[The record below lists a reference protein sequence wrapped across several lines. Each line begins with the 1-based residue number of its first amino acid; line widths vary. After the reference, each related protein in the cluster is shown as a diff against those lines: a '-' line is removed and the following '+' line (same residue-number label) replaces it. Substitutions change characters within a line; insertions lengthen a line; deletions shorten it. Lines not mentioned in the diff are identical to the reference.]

1 MNKLPDLEAW
11 AIFAKVVE
19 TGSFARAADVLA
31 LSQATVSKAITR
43 LEKRTGTTLLYRTSR
58 GMALTASG
66 SVALEHAS
74 RILDEGN
81 LVEATLSEQAA
92 SLRGLIRI
100 AAPMSFGLSQLAP
113 ALPQFMARHPEV
125 TLDIEFADELVD
137 LIANRFDLALRIAN
151 LADSSLRVR
160 RLCMVRIL
168 LVGAPAYFDRYGR
181 PRHPRDLAQHRVFHY
196 AYSRSETSWQFQH
209 SRQGHFAQ
217 AITPVLRANNAESLE
232 PPLRAGLGLALQPEF
247 LAWDDLKAG
256 VLETVMD
263 DWQVEPIALHLLT
276 PPGQNRPARVQ
287 TLMDFLA
294 AHFTQAAWIPSAR
307 GTDPNRTSKG

>member
-19 TGSFARAADVLA
+19 TGSFARAADALA
-31 LSQATVSKAITR
+31 LSQATVSKAISR

-66 SVALEHAS
+66 SVALEHAA

-113 ALPQFMARHPEV
+113 ALPPFLARHPAV

-160 RLCMVRIL
+160 RLCTVRIL
-168 LVGAPAYFDRYGR
+168 LVGAPAYFERYGR

-196 AYSRSETSWQFQH
+196 AYSRSATSWPFRH

-217 AITPVLRANNAESLE
+217 AITPVLRANNAEALE
-232 PPLRAGLGLALQPEF
+232 PALRAGLGLALQPEF
-247 LAWDDLKAG
+247 LAWEDLKAG

-276 PPGQNRPARVQ
+276 PPGHNRPARVQ
-287 TLMDFLA
+287 ALMDFLA
-294 AHFTQAAWIPSAR
+294 AHFTQAAWAPSAR
-307 GTDPNRTSKG
+307 DSNGQNH